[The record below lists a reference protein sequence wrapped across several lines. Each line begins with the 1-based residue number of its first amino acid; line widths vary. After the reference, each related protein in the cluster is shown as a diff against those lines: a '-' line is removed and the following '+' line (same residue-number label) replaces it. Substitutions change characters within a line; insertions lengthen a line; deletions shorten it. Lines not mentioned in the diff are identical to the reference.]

1 MSTEITDRQTFKRL
15 FAYVKPYRWQFVL
28 SIIAMIGYSLVD
40 AAFIGFIQPLID
52 NGFGHADSPVLKW
65 APLFVIA
72 AFFLRGFFN
81 FSSTYGLNWI
91 GGQVVM
97 HLRQQVFE
105 HLLRMPVPYYD
116 QNSTGKLISRV
127 TYDCGLVFDSASKT
141 LVKLVQEGALI
152 IGLLCV
158 MFYHS
163 WQLSLVF
170 LVIGPVVAVVVTQIA
185 KRFRKLSRQIQAAM
199 GDVTSAAEQMVN
211 GHKVVLAFGGQQVEA
226 ERFRQVSNRSRSKN
240 MKMQAAQAMATP
252 VIQIIASFALAAV
265 LFIASFPSMVENL
278 TAGAFTSI
286 LTSMAML
293 LRPLKQLTSVYGEF
307 QRGMTAASTIFELL
321 DEPSEQDSGSH
332 DPGRVKGDVVYRDV
346 TFTYP
351 TKQTPA
357 LAGINLQIP
366 AGKTVALVGR
376 SGGGKSTITH
386 LLSRLYELDSG
397 QILIDGRDIRDYSLA
412 ALRRQVAV
420 VSQHVTLFDDSIANN
435 IAYAL
440 AEPPSRE
447 RLREVARMAHA
458 LEFIEALP
466 QGFDTLVG
474 QNGVMLSGGQR
485 QRIAIARALLR
496 DTPILILDE
505 ATSALDTE
513 AERHIQAALE
523 TLRQNRTSLVIAHR
537 LSTIENAD
545 HIVVINDG
553 RIVEQGN
560 HAELLARDGAY
571 AQLHRLQFGD

>member
-1 MSTEITDRQTFKRL
+1 MSTEINDRQTFKRL
-15 FAYVKPYRWQFVL
+15 FTYVKPYRWQFVL
-28 SIIAMIGYSLVD
+28 SIIAMAGYSLVD

-65 APLFVIA
+65 APLFVIG
-72 AFFLRGFFN
+72 AFLLRGLFN

-170 LVIGPVVAVVVTQIA
+170 LVIGPVVALVVTQIA

-226 ERFRQVSNRSRSKN
+226 ERFRVVSNRSRSKN

-265 LFIASFPSMVENL
+265 LFIASFPSMVETL

-321 DEPSEQDSGSH
+321 DEPTEQDSGSH
-332 DPGRVKGDVVYRDV
+332 EPGRVKGDVSYRDV

-357 LAGINLQIP
+357 LIGINLQIP

-440 AEPPSRE
+440 PQAPSLE

-458 LEFIEALP
+458 LDFIEALP

-560 HAELLARDGAY
+560 HAELLAHDGAY